1 MENQTNKSAKA
12 YFNSKAVMTLPRVG
26 INNSSA
32 SDFRQIVLAQVG
44 NCLDY
49 GFPVGDH
56 LGGMV
61 TRICSTIGR
70 PFKLGDVDHPEATLS
85 LLADLVQLGAM
96 KLEKDVYEWIPP
108 IVGKWRHTDFNAGAH
123 NSDQRLATKV
133 RVGPALT
140 TESATFARSLPPS
153 MLSEFHGEGGTH
165 VLYIPDME
173 GQLSGLQKGKLKDVD
188 ENTKP
193 MTGLFSQNLI
203 AAVHKTLRVS
213 HRPIAVFIDNHVVL
227 TNDPQR
233 LIELFHAAMP
243 VAGTELSR
251 FWYDT
256 RAKKSHFVGGKS
268 GSVPD
273 KKKAKLEALLA

>member
-1 MENQTNKSAKA
+1 MINITSKPAKG
-12 YFNSKAVMTLPRVG
+12 FFESKAVMTLPKVG
-26 INNSSA
+26 MNNGSA
-32 SDFRQIVLAQVG
+32 LEFRQIVLAQVG

-49 GFPVGDH
+49 GFPIGDH
-56 LGGMV
+56 LGNMI

-108 IVGKWRHTDFNAGAH
+108 IVGKWRHTDFNVGASNGDPKLAG
-123 NSDQRLATKV
+123 KV

-153 MLSEFHGEGGTH
+153 MFSEFNGEAGTH

-173 GQLSGLQKGKLKDVD
+173 GQLSGLQKGKLTAVD

-193 MTGLFSQNLI
+193 MTGLFSQNLV

-213 HRPIAVFIDNHVVL
+213 HRPIAVFIDHHVVL
-227 TNDPQR
+227 TNDTQR

-256 RAKKSHFVGGKS
+256 RSKKMHFVSGKA
-268 GSVPD
+268 GQKQD
-273 KKKAKLEALLA
+273 KQKAKLEALLA